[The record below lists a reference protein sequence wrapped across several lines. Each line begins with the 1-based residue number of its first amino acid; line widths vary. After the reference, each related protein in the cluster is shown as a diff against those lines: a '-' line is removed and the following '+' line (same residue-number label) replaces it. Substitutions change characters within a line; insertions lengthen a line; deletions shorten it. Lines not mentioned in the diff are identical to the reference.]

1 MAGLNLQMGGV
12 TPAAQASYGTSS
24 SYAPTVTQAAFG
36 QGATVDGGGSALSPM
51 QPVGLAMYVGV
62 AAVLALV
69 LIRRSLPN

>member
-1 MAGLNLQMGGV
+1 MNMGGV
-12 TPAAQASYGTSS
+12 TSAPQASYGTSS

-36 QGATVDGGGSALSPM
+36 HGATVDGSGSALSPM

>member
-1 MAGLNLQMGGV
+1 MAGLNLSMGGV
-12 TPAAQASYGTSS
+12 TSAPQANYGTSS

-51 QPVGLAMYVGV
+51 QPVGLAVYVGV